1 MRQVDNKIRE
11 DKNFRDLSGYET
23 IDGKRIKSH
32 LIYRSCYLGW
42 MNHDE
47 LEHLKDLGIKTVLD
61 LRTSYE
67 AYEDPDPII
76 DGIVNYRVSGMR
88 DKNGEGVDFSPYGIH
103 KMVIADNSDE
113 ETLHTHMAELYR
125 NMMFQNEGF
134 MFILEMIKQ
143 GIEFPLLF
151 HCATGKDRTGAIAVL
166 LYLLLGVS
174 KEDIME
180 DYLLSNQAYH
190 TRIELALEQNRERIQ
205 QNPSLKRI
213 VMMEAGVDEQMGREM
228 LDGILERYPNYEE
241 FFLEEYGI
249 DTNMREYICN
259 IFLE

>member
-1 MRQVDNKIRE
+1 MRILDENFRLTC
-11 DKNFRDLSGYET
+11 NFRDLGGYST
-23 IDGKRIKSH
+23 VDNKRVKTGMLYS
-32 LIYRSCYLGW
+32 SCFLGW
-42 MNHDE
+42 LNRDE
-47 LEHLKDLGIKTVLD
+47 LKHLQNLGIKTILD

-67 AYEDPDPII
+67 AYENPNPTIN
-76 DGIVNYRVSGMR
+76 GIVNYRVSGMR
-88 DKNGEGVDFSPYGIH
+88 DRNGEGVDFSPYGIH
-103 KMVIADNSDE
+103 KMVIADDSDE

-143 GIEFPLLF
+143 DIKFPLLF

-190 TRIELALEQNRERIQ
+190 TRIELALKQNRERIQ

-213 VMMEAGVDEQMGREM
+213 VMMEAGVDKQMGREM

-249 DTNMREYICN
+249 DTDLHRHIKNV
-259 IFLE
+259 FLE

>member
-1 MRQVDNKIRE
+1 M
-11 DKNFRDLSGYET
+11 
-23 IDGKRIKSH
+23 
-32 LIYRSCYLGW
+32 
-42 MNHDE
+42 
-47 LEHLKDLGIKTVLD
+47 
-61 LRTSYE
+61 
-67 AYEDPDPII
+67 
-76 DGIVNYRVSGMR
+76 
-88 DKNGEGVDFSPYGIH
+88 
-103 KMVIADNSDE
+103 
-113 ETLHTHMAELYR
+113 
-125 NMMFQNEGF
+125 
-134 MFILEMIKQ
+134 
-143 GIEFPLLF
+143 LF

-180 DYLLSNQAYH
+180 DYLLSNKAYH

>member
-1 MRQVDNKIRE
+1 MRILDENFRLTCNFRYLGGYSTVDNKRV
-11 DKNFRDLSGYET
+11 KTGL
-23 IDGKRIKSH
+23 
-32 LIYRSCYLGW
+32 LYRSCFLGW
-42 MNHDE
+42 LNRDE
-47 LEHLKDLGIKTVLD
+47 LKHLQNLGIKTILD

-67 AYEDPDPII
+67 AYENPNPTIN
-76 DGIVNYRVSGMR
+76 GIVNYRVSGMR
-88 DKNGEGVDFSPYGIH
+88 DRNGEGVDFSPYGIH
-103 KMVIADNSDE
+103 KMVIADDSDE

-143 GIEFPLLF
+143 DIKFPLLF

-213 VMMEAGVDEQMGREM
+213 VMMEAGVDKQMGREM

-241 FFLEEYGI
+241 FFLKEYGI

>member
-1 MRQVDNKIRE
+1 MRKVDYKIRE
-11 DKNFRDLSGYET
+11 NKNFRDLSGYQT

-88 DKNGEGVDFSPYGIH
+88 DRNGEGVDFSPYGIH
-103 KMVIADNSDE
+103 KMVIADDSNE
-113 ETLHTHMAELYR
+113 ETLHKHMEELYK
-125 NMMFQNEGF
+125 NMMFKNEGF

-143 GIEFPLLF
+143 
-151 HCATGKDRTGAIAVL
+151 
-166 LYLLLGVS
+166 
-174 KEDIME
+174 
-180 DYLLSNQAYH
+180 
-190 TRIELALEQNRERIQ
+190 
-205 QNPSLKRI
+205 
-213 VMMEAGVDEQMGREM
+213 
-228 LDGILERYPNYEE
+228 
-241 FFLEEYGI
+241 
-249 DTNMREYICN
+249 N
-259 IFLE
+259 I

>member
-1 MRQVDNKIRE
+1 MRKVDYKIRE
-11 DKNFRDLSGYET
+11 NKNFRDLSGYQT
-23 IDGKRIKSH
+23 IDGKSIKSH

-88 DKNGEGVDFSPYGIH
+88 DRNGEGVDFSPYGIH
-103 KMVIADNSDE
+103 KMVIADDSNE
-113 ETLHTHMAELYR
+113 EMLHKHMEELYK
-125 NMMFQNEGF
+125 NMMFKNEGF

-143 GIEFPLLF
+143 NIEFPLLF

-174 KEDIME
+174 KENIME

-190 TRIELALEQNRERIQ
+190 TRIEFALEHNRERIQ

-213 VMMEAGVDEQMGREM
+213 IMMESGVDEQLGREM
-228 LDGILERYPNYEE
+228 IDGILERYLNLEE

-249 DTNMREYICN
+249 DTNIRDYICN
-259 IFLE
+259 KFLE

>member
-1 MRQVDNKIRE
+1 MRQVDYKIRE
-11 DKNFRDLSGYET
+11 NKNFRDLSGYQT

-88 DKNGEGVDFSPYGIH
+88 DRNGEGVDFSPYGIH
-103 KMVIADNSDE
+103 KMVIADDSNE
-113 ETLHTHMAELYR
+113 ETLHKHMEELYK
-125 NMMFQNEGF
+125 NMMFKNEGF

-143 GIEFPLLF
+143 DIKFPLLF
-151 HCATGKDRTGAIAVL
+151 HCATG
-166 LYLLLGVS
+166 
-174 KEDIME
+174 
-180 DYLLSNQAYH
+180 
-190 TRIELALEQNRERIQ
+190 RERIQ

-241 FFLEEYGI
+241 FFLKEYGI